1 MPNRAKRFYS
11 RNSNEIMQHSFPLSA
26 ISLAFSFAFVRVND
40 IDKTL
45 CDTHE
50 KHAHNLMAHNG
61 HNINVN
67 GVAIENDSHRTNTVI
82 FFFLQLDIILVSTW
96 CAHCYCS
103 IHLRVFVSLCKS
115 LGVEWNAFQENEF
128 VVGIKWMRDWAKE
141 KEQVKN

>member
-82 FFFLQLDIILVSTW
+82 FFSSAGYHLSLNLM
-96 CAHCYCS
+96 CALLLFDTS
-103 IHLRVFVSLCKS
+103 SSLCVAVQIAWS
-115 LGVEWNAFQENEF
+115 
-128 VVGIKWMRDWAKE
+128 
-141 KEQVKN
+141 